1 MLDFLK
7 ENITV
12 WERLK
17 TADKPIAV
25 YGMGDGADKIL
36 AVFER
41 FCIKPDAIF
50 ASDEFVR
57 GHFFHGFKVEK
68 LSEVKARLNDFIIV
82 VSFATQREEVLERI
96 FSLSENFELV
106 APDVPVAGDGLFD
119 LDFVKEHESE
129 IQKVYDSL
137 EDEMSKRVF
146 ADTINFKISGKIKYL
161 KENISK
167 REEIYRDLLN
177 PTSDEHFVDLGAY
190 NGDTVREFLIACNNK
205 YTKITALEPDRRNYK
220 KLAQF
225 CEYKENID
233 TYNLGAHSNEDTLI
247 FADRGGRN
255 SSLYKNGREVEV
267 KVNSVDNICKIPP
280 TIIKFDVE
288 GAEMSAIKGCEN
300 TIKTYRPK
308 LLIAS
313 YHRNEDN
320 FKIPLEIMKL
330 NPNYKIY
337 FRREAYIPAWE
348 TNFIFKEK

>member
-7 ENITV
+7 ENMTV

-17 TADKPIAV
+17 TADKPIAL

-41 FCIKPDAIF
+41 FGIKTDAIF

-57 GHFFHGFKVEK
+57 DHFFNGFKVEK

-82 VSFATQREEVLERI
+82 VCFATQRQEVLERI
-96 FSLSENFELV
+96 FSLDDTFELV
-106 APDVPVAGDGLFD
+106 APDVPVAGEGLFD
-119 LDFVKEHESE
+119 LDFVKEHEQE
-129 IQKVYDSL
+129 IKKVYDSL
-137 EDEMSKRVF
+137 KDDISKQVF

-161 KENISK
+161 KNNVSK
-167 REEIYRDLLN
+167 REEIYRGLLN
-177 PTSDEHFVDLGAY
+177 PTEHEHFVDLGAY
-190 NGDTVREFLIACNNK
+190 NGDTVREFLLSCDNK
-205 YTKITALEPDRRNYK
+205 YNEITAFEPDRRNYK

-225 CEYKENID
+225 CEGKENINA
-233 TYNLGAHSNEDTLI
+233 YNLGAHSHEDILI

-255 SSLYKNGREVEV
+255 SSLYKKGREVEV
-267 KVNSVDNICKIPP
+267 KVNSVDNICKTPP

-288 GAEMSAIKGCEN
+288 GAELSAIKGCEN
-300 TIKTYRPK
+300 TIKTHRPK

-313 YHRNEDN
+313 YHRNEDI
-320 FKIPLEIMKL
+320 FKIPLQVMKL